1 MATSFEEL
9 SIIRDRQDFTLPQ
22 INRIINSGGRGGGD
36 SAGCGSGARGDLVV
50 VHTQSSLCVEVL
62 EPTSHPI
69 LVPRDQLV
77 VRVLARADPVRVE
90 FTATVTSTTDPV
102 PDVPELDSELLLV
115 QRSSSD
121 INHVE
126 ILLDVRAARC
136 RWACQP
142 VLVHL
147 FERKKSLATV
157 EPYANIGFVRVTP
170 THGTTDGSC
179 ECANSAQTLYQRLR
193 SYHDHYQPTLETRSG
208 AADGSSICIPAVLSE
223 KFCRCPVG
231 IGVEPCGW
239 PVVTNDFNERCA
251 TVIEPLCGMWSSTA
265 GSQRVAIHIPRG
277 DYMRE
282 HIEAVYY
289 ELLRE
294 QRHAEHERQSNSQDR
309 AKASIKVR
317 EMELEEARRV
327 ERETADS
334 LQQEIAQVQKS
345 MVRRRGKELA
355 KLKRLEDELQQQL
368 GALRDRV
375 AACHRAL
382 QAAEQQLALLGR
394 DNAVR
399 RKRCEQ
405 LQEECERLAAR
416 AERDTPLT
424 VEVVLVAEEN
434 ALFVSNEGTRLYPVD
449 TGGVL
454 YQGTVPVL
462 TDFCGRAVL
471 LVNGQEAV
479 RWEVRP
485 AR

>member
-1 MATSFEEL
+1 
-9 SIIRDRQDFTLPQ
+9 
-22 INRIINSGGRGGGD
+22 
-36 SAGCGSGARGDLVV
+36 
-50 VHTQSSLCVEVL
+50 
-62 EPTSHPI
+62 
-69 LVPRDQLV
+69 
-77 VRVLARADPVRVE
+77 
-90 FTATVTSTTDPV
+90 
-102 PDVPELDSELLLV
+102 
-115 QRSSSD
+115 
-121 INHVE
+121 
-126 ILLDVRAARC
+126 
-136 RWACQP
+136 
-142 VLVHL
+142 
-147 FERKKSLATV
+147 
-157 EPYANIGFVRVTP
+157 
-170 THGTTDGSC
+170 
-179 ECANSAQTLYQRLR
+179 
-193 SYHDHYQPTLETRSG
+193 
-208 AADGSSICIPAVLSE
+208 
-223 KFCRCPVG
+223 
-231 IGVEPCGW
+231 
-239 PVVTNDFNERCA
+239 
-251 TVIEPLCGMWSSTA
+251 MWSSTA

-416 AERDTPLT
+416 TERDTPLT
-424 VEVVLVAEEN
+424 VEVVLVAEEKC
-434 ALFVSNEGTRLYPVD
+434 
-449 TGGVL
+449 
-454 YQGTVPVL
+454 TV
-462 TDFCGRAVL
+462 C
-471 LVNGQEAV
+471 Q
-479 RWEVRP
+479 
-485 AR
+485 